1 MRYTLLQ
8 RLRKRLFFNCAD
20 VAELFNIKQKSAW
33 VLCNRYVK
41 KGIFIRLK
49 KDTYTLE
56 DNWLVWREED
66 FLKLSNFLQVP
77 SYISFMTALSFY
89 EVTTQQQRNFFESAC
104 IKRTRRLNIKGVVF
118 NFYKLNRKYYFDF
131 IKKNN
136 IFIATKEKA
145 FVDSVYLYSF
155 GKYKLDFNSL
165 DLDKLDKKCITQI
178 IQNYPDKTKS
188 IIKKICR
195 I

>member
-8 RLRKRLFFNCAD
+8 RLRERLFFNCAD

-89 EVTTQQQRNFFESAC
+89 EVTTQQQRIFFESAC

-136 IFIATKEKA
+136 IFIATK
-145 FVDSVYLYSF
+145 
-155 GKYKLDFNSL
+155 
-165 DLDKLDKKCITQI
+165 
-178 IQNYPDKTKS
+178 
-188 IIKKICR
+188 
-195 I
+195 